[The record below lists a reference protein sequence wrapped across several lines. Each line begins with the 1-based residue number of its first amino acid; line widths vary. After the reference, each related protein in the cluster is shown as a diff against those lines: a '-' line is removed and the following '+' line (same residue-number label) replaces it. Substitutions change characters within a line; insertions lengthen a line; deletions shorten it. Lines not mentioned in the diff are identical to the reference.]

1 MRKTPGSPI
10 EHPTGIAAGRVLI
23 GGLAGLTLA
32 VCLNASS
39 LLAEAKRLP
48 DSASR
53 SASCRRNITR
63 HRAGSFEGNNR
74 ASPPSILDL
83 A

>member
-53 SASCRRNITR
+53 SASLAVWTPLE
-63 HRAGSFEGNNR
+63 AA
-74 ASPPSILDL
+74 ASALNSHGPENSENVC
-83 A
+83 